1 MPKASVV
8 VPVYNVKDYVEKCA
22 ASVLGQTEGDL
33 ELLLIDDGSTDGSG
47 AICDKIAAGDSRAR
61 VIHQENRGLGGARN
75 TGVAAARGE
84 WILFPDSDDWLEPEA
99 LEQALAA
106 GEKADADLVSFA
118 FRTVDGEGREL
129 AVFREELPP
138 GVPLDPRKRRDLLLM
153 FPSACNKIYRRE
165 LFRRA
170 GVEYPPRVWYE
181 DIRTTTKLLPCCGKA
196 VYTGFVGYNYLQ
208 RQGSIMNNA
217 NLERNREIID
227 AFEDILGWYR
237 SRGLLEEYRQ
247 ELEYLAVFH
256 AYLTASVR
264 VLRADPRHPLL
275 GELRRYVDGQFPG
288 RKQNSYLPRLGKKRR
303 LLLSL
308 LDRGMYGAIRAMFK
322 IKG

>member
-22 ASVLGQTEGDL
+22 ASVLGQTERDL
-33 ELLLIDDGSTDGSG
+33 ELLLIDDGSADGSG
-47 AICDKIAAGDSRAR
+47 PLCDQIAALDPRAR
-61 VIHQENRGLGGARN
+61 VIHQENQGLGGARN
-75 TGVAAARGE
+75 TGIAAARGD
-84 WILFPDSDDWLEPEA
+84 WIMFSDSDDWLEPET
-99 LEQALAA
+99 LEKALAA
-106 GEKADADLVSFA
+106 GEGTGAGLVCFA
-118 FRTVDGEGREL
+118 FRSVDEAGREL
-129 AVFREELPP
+129 AVFREDLPEN
-138 GVPLDPRKRRDLLLM
+138 VLLDPRERRDLLLM
-153 FPSACNKIYRRE
+153 APSACNKLYKTE

-170 GVEYPPRVWYE
+170 GVSYPPRVWYE
-181 DIRTTTKLLPCCGKA
+181 DIRTTTKLLPRCGGA
-196 VYTGFVGYNYLQ
+196 AYTGFVGYNYLQ

-217 NLERNREIID
+217 NLGRSREIID
-227 AFEDILGWYR
+227 AFEDILGWYQAQ
-237 SRGLLEEYRQ
+237 GLREEYWR
-247 ELEYLAVFH
+247 ELEYLALFH

-275 GELRRYVDGQFPG
+275 GELRAYVDGRFPE
-288 RKQNSYLPRLGKKRR
+288 RRRNPYLPRLGKKRR